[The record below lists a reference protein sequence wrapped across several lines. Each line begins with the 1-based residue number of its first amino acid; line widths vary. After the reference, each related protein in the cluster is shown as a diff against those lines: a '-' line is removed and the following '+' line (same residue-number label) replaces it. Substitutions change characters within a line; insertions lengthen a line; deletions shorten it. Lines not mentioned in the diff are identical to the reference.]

1 MLKTVAR
8 VSIISAVFFFVVAS
22 FFGAT
27 ALTTQSFPSCVNP
40 QGSVKA
46 SYTSGTHGIVGDTR
60 TFNGSDT
67 VYTLTDSTLLQC
79 FCPDNGQ
86 GIQTNWW
93 KVPGITESEKNYY
106 GALGWIYVP
115 TGAPWGLE
123 DTPYLA
129 KNNSFVC
136 GGGIGGGEV
145 LGASTIG
152 LAATGNT
159 TYILRIA
166 GIGLLSLSLAY
177 LLKKVSKS

>member
-1 MLKTVAR
+1 MIKTVAR
-8 VSIISAVFFFVVAS
+8 VSIISVVFFFVIAS

-40 QGSVKA
+40 QGSIKA
-46 SYTSGTHGIVGDTR
+46 RYTAGTHGIVGDSR

-93 KVPGITESEKNYY
+93 KVAGITESEKNYY
-106 GALGWIYVP
+106 VNQGWIYIP
-115 TGAPWGLE
+115 SGAAWGLE

-129 KNNSFVC
+129 KNNSFIC
-136 GGGIGGGEV
+136 GGGIGGGDV
-145 LGASTIG
+145 LGTSTLG
-152 LAATGNT
+152 LAATGNS
-159 TYILRIA
+159 TYILQIA
-166 GIGLLSLSLAY
+166 LVGFIALALAY
-177 LLKKVSKS
+177 ILKKVSNS